1 MLFILYFNLVHVLYK
16 HGREVMNMNI
26 TRDFKQAN
34 TYYNIMRKRR
44 KVEKERREKIKEG
57 LIIIGISLV
66 AMIDWDKLF

>member
-1 MLFILYFNLVHVLYK
+1 MIFILCFNYASVLYK
-16 HGREVMNMNI
+16 HGREIMNMNI

-34 TYYNIMRKRR
+34 TYYNIVRKRR

-57 LIIIGISLV
+57 LIIMGISLM